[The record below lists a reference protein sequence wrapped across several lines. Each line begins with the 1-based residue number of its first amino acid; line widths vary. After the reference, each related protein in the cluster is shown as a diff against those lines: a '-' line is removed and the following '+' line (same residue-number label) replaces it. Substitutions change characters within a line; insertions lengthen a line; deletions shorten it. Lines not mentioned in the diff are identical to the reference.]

1 MTVRAAIDGALALGP
16 LAIVIDDAQW
26 IDDALLDALAT
37 AVRTGQGTLW
47 IAVVAADS
55 VTAARP
61 AWMDGTRVTTV
72 TIGALEDE
80 DAGTLLRRLLAP
92 ARRVPEPLIKR
103 LVART
108 ANVPGMI
115 AALARELIRAG
126 LVRTHPGS
134 EVWYL
139 AADELDV
146 VPQAPGVHWFV
157 TRRMAALGPGLP
169 ELARAC
175 ALLGPRF
182 GLAEVDAAASVAVAG
197 VAIDPAIGVEGLC
210 AAGWLRREGVEL
222 SFASEAEQEALVSTL
237 PEAARVEI
245 HRAVLA
251 RLLAGASTADDRA
264 AAVAY
269 HAARAGETELALD
282 QLEMLAASS
291 RARLA
296 HLETARWL
304 TQALELAG
312 EGASVR
318 RRRLL
323 TERGRAR
330 RMLTQ
335 YEQAATDLREARAL
349 AEAEGETAAI
359 VDILVIETACADF
372 TEQLG
377 EAVRAIE
384 RAKELAGTAA
394 RLPTSIRARLCNWL
408 GVVRAR
414 QERLSEARTELEQ
427 AIELAGT
434 IGEHDTAIG
443 SMLMLGGVLR
453 RLGLVDEGRAVL
465 DRVIELCERTG
476 DHFHLAAAHFN
487 RINVWRRLGEP
498 ARAEADAERAI
509 AIANRMGIDQLEL
522 WGWYNLS
529 ELRWWT
535 GTLDGALAAAE
546 SSHRIGVERFRARPP
561 VIGALWYA
569 LLLGAAGD
577 VAAATRILD
586 EVRADELGHNPW
598 LALVRDVAA
607 LVCAGELGAA
617 WEPLVERAARPG
629 AEEDAVMVHWAR
641 ARAAARAGDDK
652 LAAQAK
658 ADAAAA
664 AAALGRTAP
673 PS

>member
-1 MTVRAAIDGALALGP
+1 
-16 LAIVIDDAQW
+16 
-26 IDDALLDALAT
+26 
-37 AVRTGQGTLW
+37 
-47 IAVVAADS
+47 VA
-55 VTAARP
+55 
-61 AWMDGTRVTTV
+61 
-72 TIGALEDE
+72 
-80 DAGTLLRRLLAP
+80 
-92 ARRVPEPLIKR
+92 
-103 LVART
+103 
-108 ANVPGMI
+108 
-115 AALARELIRAG
+115 
-126 LVRTHPGS
+126 
-134 EVWYL
+134 
-139 AADELDV
+139 
-146 VPQAPGVHWFV
+146 
-157 TRRMAALGPGLP
+157 
-169 ELARAC
+169 
-175 ALLGPRF
+175 
-182 GLAEVDAAASVAVAG
+182 
-197 VAIDPAIGVEGLC
+197 
-210 AAGWLRREGVEL
+210 L
-222 SFASEAEQEALVSTL
+222 SFASEAEQEALASSL
-237 PEAARVEI
+237 PEAARVDV

-251 RLLAGASTADDRA
+251 ELRREGDRIPDDRA

-269 HAARAGETELALD
+269 HAARAGARELALD
-282 QLEMLAASS
+282 QLEALAASS
-291 RARLA
+291 RTRLA

-312 EGASVR
+312 DAPSAR

-349 AEAEGETAAI
+349 AEAEGDTAAI

-384 RAKELAGTAA
+384 RARELAQA
-394 RLPTSIRARLCNWL
+394 RGAGRDGAGSELPASIRARLCNWL

-427 AIELAGT
+427 AIELAGA
-434 IGEHDTAIG
+434 IGEHDTEIG
-443 SMLMLGGVLR
+443 SMLMLGGVMR

-535 GTLDGALAAAE
+535 GSLDGALAAAE
-546 SSHRIGVERFRARPP
+546 ASHRIGVERFRARPP

-569 LLLGAAGD
+569 LLLGAAGE

-586 EVRADELGHNPW
+586 EVRADEVGHNPW

-607 LVCAGELGAA
+607 LVCAGELGDA
-617 WEPLVERAARPG
+617 WEPLVARAARPG

-641 ARAAARAGDDK
+641 ARTAARAGDMG
-652 LAAQAK
+652 LAARAT
-658 ADAAAA
+658 ADASAA
-664 AAALGRTAP
+664 AAALGRAAP
-673 PS
+673 T